1 MAYNFSVHSTASGLC
16 QKYFSISPRYHVEN
30 ILTPTPAALVD
41 IINIT
46 PLLTF
51 MRDYFLKCGMI
62 KFPPRAL
69 ETTLAVLVIACMAT
83 LASGPAHALELKTLI
98 APCSACH
105 DTERI
110 CRNLDRGTA
119 FWTDTVIRMKRNGAK
134 LDDDRTEALV
144 LLLSGRTNTNPAT
157 QLGCLQPSEKTRI
170 PVAARLLHPIF
181 MGLTLLLALWVAYQ
195 GVNRVRF
202 SLFKQKVAF
211 NWKAHTKYGLAVL
224 SLWVIGMAAG
234 SLMTSLAHGTP
245 GVTGFHRAT
254 AIAMLPLIV
263 FGAVSG
269 LYMDKKKRPRRI
281 LPILHGAANMILL
294 AMALSQSVTGLALV
308 WAFFQP

>member
-1 MAYNFSVHSTASGLC
+1 
-16 QKYFSISPRYHVEN
+16 
-30 ILTPTPAALVD
+30 
-41 IINIT
+41 
-46 PLLTF
+46 
-51 MRDYFLKCGMI
+51 MI
-62 KFPPRAL
+62 KIPPRTLRTA
-69 ETTLAVLVIACMAT
+69 LAVLVITCMAA
-83 LASGPAHALELKTLI
+83 LASGPAHALEPKTLI
-98 APCSACH
+98 VPCSACH

-144 LLLSGRTNTNPAT
+144 LLLSGRTNTNPAM
-157 QLGCLQPSEKTRI
+157 QLGCLQPSDKTRI

-195 GVNRVRF
+195 GINRFRF
-202 SLFKQKVAF
+202 SVLKQKADF
-211 NWKAHTKYGLAVL
+211 NWKAHTRYGLAVL
-224 SLWVIGMAAG
+224 GLWVIGMAAG
-234 SLMTSLAHGTP
+234 SLMTYLAHGTM
-245 GVTGFHRAT
+245 GITGFHRAT
-254 AIAMLPLIV
+254 AIAMLPFIV

-294 AMALSQSVTGLALV
+294 AMAVSQSMTGLVLV
-308 WAFFQP
+308 WALFKS